1 MECELKRKSGRSV
14 CVCLKES
21 DNVRVRER
29 GRESARERERERERA
44 RGEGVF
50 IHIFH
55 RPFSFKNSCLHG
67 NIYFQPTSA
76 PAAKHQLLN
85 RPNDKSSIRKL
96 ISQTFEQNDV
106 CQTLPIDTIQ
116 RFFFTSMILK
126 ITP

>member
-1 MECELKRKSGRSV
+1 M
-14 CVCLKES
+14 CVCLKKR

-29 GRESARERERERERA
+29 VSARERVRER
-44 RGEGVF
+44 GEVVF

-55 RPFSFKNSCLHG
+55 RPFSFKNSRLHG

-106 CQTLPIDTIQ
+106 CQTLPIVTIQ
-116 RFFFTSMILK
+116 RFFTSLISK

>member
-1 MECELKRKSGRSV
+1 MCLFKR
-14 CVCLKES
+14 E
-21 DNVRVRER
+21 RVRESAR
-29 GRESARERERERERA
+29 ECERVRESAREREREREA
-44 RGEGVF
+44 EEGVF

-55 RPFSFKNSCLHG
+55 RPFSFKNSRLHG

-116 RFFFTSMILK
+116 RFFHL
-126 ITP
+126 